1 MFSVRKAK
9 QLKAMEAPA
18 FWRLTASAE
27 LTAESRVWAGKPD
40 NSWTCGKQDK
50 MLQVYKLLHK
60 QPLER
65 PCGRNGADGEHWC
78 WGSRIT
84 L

>member
-27 LTAESRVWAGKPD
+27 LTAESRV
-40 NSWTCGKQDK
+40 
-50 MLQVYKLLHK
+50 
-60 QPLER
+60 
-65 PCGRNGADGEHWC
+65 
-78 WGSRIT
+78 
-84 L
+84 